1 MVDPHIVMIRNVVPS
16 APGCENCLRIGLGAS
31 SPMLVLR
38 PCRLLRFLAAS
49 SRMAAFSTR
58 PVTRSSSPSSW
69 AKTGV
74 GATSTKPR
82 FEDRVMVTAL
92 DASPSTS
99 PSLPLDGVKLVVRPL
114 ACSRT
119 RGGGPEGSN
128 PAPSSG
134 ESRANLTSSPGKV
147 VETVRI
153 SVNRAKITDGW
164 GPNRR

>member
-1 MVDPHIVMIRNVVPS
+1 
-16 APGCENCLRIGLGAS
+16 
-31 SPMLVLR
+31 
-38 PCRLLRFLAAS
+38 
-49 SRMAAFSTR
+49 
-58 PVTRSSSPSSW
+58 
-69 AKTGV
+69 
-74 GATSTKPR
+74 
-82 FEDRVMVTAL
+82 MVTAL